1 MPIIAVVIPCRNEQ
15 EHIRACIESVL
26 QSKID
31 NDCKLQIIVID
42 GGSTDQTIEIIK
54 KLSNEHSNI
63 ILLHNSHA
71 FTPISFNMGI
81 THASEADYIQIVG
94 ARHLISFDY
103 ISKALSIL
111 QVHPDIWC
119 VGGRIYNDFLNSTSE
134 IIAKSMGS
142 AFGMG
147 IGNFRTLQKSGFTDT
162 VTSPLYPIR
171 VFKTIGLFDAQLV
184 RNQDDDF
191 NYRIK
196 LAGGKIYYE
205 HSISL
210 RYFVRASF
218 KNVFKQFYQYGYWK
232 VFVNKKH
239 QAVTTWRQL
248 VPPFFLL
255 YLLSL
260 PVMAFLSSYSLL
272 YSIPFML
279 YCTLNIISSCSEFPH
294 LKKIILTCYAYLIL
308 HVSYGMGYLHGVL
321 RFIILGKRPEKS
333 QTQLTR

>member
-1 MPIIAVVIPCRNEQ
+1 
-15 EHIRACIESVL
+15 
-26 QSKID
+26 
-31 NDCKLQIIVID
+31 
-42 GGSTDQTIEIIK
+42 
-54 KLSNEHSNI
+54 
-63 ILLHNSHA
+63 
-71 FTPISFNMGI
+71 
-81 THASEADYIQIVG
+81 
-94 ARHLISFDY
+94 
-103 ISKALSIL
+103 
-111 QVHPDIWC
+111 
-119 VGGRIYNDFLNSTSE
+119 
-134 IIAKSMGS
+134 
-142 AFGMG
+142 MG

-255 YLLSL
+255 YLLGL
-260 PVMAFLSSYSLL
+260 PVMVFLSSYSLL